1 METFSEKF
9 RSLLAVRGISQK
21 ALAEAANLT
30 QGSISKYLNGHQE
43 PKSRELYSISKVL
56 SVSMESWFSD
66 SADRVK
72 DSDWKARALDSERK
86 LESVRAVVRSLTDCV
101 NRLENIV

>member
-21 ALAEAANLT
+21 ALAEAADLT
-30 QGSISKYLNGHQE
+30 QGAISKYLNGHQE

-56 SVSMESWFSD
+56 NVPMESWFSD
-66 SADRVK
+66 SAGGLK
-72 DSDWKARALDSERK
+72 DSDWKARAKDAEKK
-86 LESVRAVVRSLTDCV
+86 LESVKAVVRSLTDCV
-101 NRLENIV
+101 NRLEGIV